1 MLGDTGCAQLGTGKA
16 TRSARTEKSCPGR
29 QSTSQSGGRLG
40 ASPGQET
47 VPRPQAERGGGK
59 RAWSLAECLSEGGE
73 GCDHAVSPGQEI
85 AQTGASRSEGGGP
98 RAGKGPVP
106 FQPHSGLGFPAHLKE
121 KEGQA
126 FELWDKSS
134 AGPDHHSRKTGR
146 VTPPLFSAGE

>member
-1 MLGDTGCAQLGTGKA
+1 MPWAARAPLPVGGQAGSLTGRGGCAKA
-16 TRSARTEKSCPGR
+16 PGR
-29 QSTSQSGGRLG
+29 ERRWESGRG
-40 ASPGQET
+40 AWRS
-47 VPRPQAERGGGK
+47 VYLKA
-59 RAWSLAECLSEGGE
+59 GE

-85 AQTGASRSEGGGP
+85 TQTGASRSEGGGP

-126 FELWDKSS
+126 FELWDKSA
-134 AGPDHHSRKTGR
+134 AGPDHHSCKTGR